1 MHPVPKLNVCRR
13 IYKSDENVNLSSIP
27 TFELPGLGRHED
39 LALLDDPALLQRP
52 AGDEPRPH
60 APVVLPAGLPPV
72 GQNKLKHMST
82 GWSIR
87 LRTIFCRHNI
97 ESCALVQ
104 GGYIGTQL
112 LCH

>member
-1 MHPVPKLNVCRR
+1 MKMG
-13 IYKSDENVNLSSIP
+13 ISIP

-72 GQNKLKHMST
+72 GQNKFKLIST
-82 GWSIR
+82 GWSIW
-87 LRTIFCRHNI
+87 LYTSFCWHKIKNYT
-97 ESCALVQ
+97 LV
-104 GGYIGTQL
+104 
-112 LCH
+112 